1 MRVKVAKT
9 AGFCMGVRRA
19 MDILLDAANEKTG
32 DGSVYTDGPL
42 IHNPQVL
49 EYLEKRGIQV
59 VKGQTDLSKSTVV
72 IRAHGITPTRR
83 KEIENTGARVCDA
96 TCPHVM
102 RVQSI
107 IKKYAAQGYS
117 TVIVGDK
124 GHAEV
129 IGLLGYAEGKGH
141 VIQELEEIE
150 HLPPMDNVCIVA
162 QTTQDRRM
170 FKEAIERL
178 KKRYENCESFETICS
193 STYKR
198 QDEIISL
205 SKSVDA
211 MIVVGGRGSANTTR
225 LVKICESQGTPTF
238 HVETDAEL
246 DIDVLKG
253 YDTVGVTAGA
263 STPNWMIKRVVEKI
277 HSYKVNRYGRLLLAL
292 KDIASF
298 FIGSCTYVGLGA
310 ASLSY
315 ASAVLM
321 GIQPRLSFCLIASL
335 FIFSMQVLNHFANKE
350 AVAINEPA
358 RAKVYD
364 KKQTLF
370 VILGITG
377 AVASFVLGFLLS
389 KSIFFCVF
397 LASLFGI
404 FYRLEILPKNLSRI
418 IRYRSLEQIPGSKEI
433 FYSIAWAVSTA
444 LIPFLGA
451 NISFTPSLAIAISF
465 ACSLAFI
472 RAAVLDIRDI
482 QGDRIMG
489 KETIP
494 IAIGKE
500 RTKAILI
507 IITVS
512 IAILLLLSPV
522 LGWTSSLGYYL
533 LACVAFAGGYQ
544 YLFLQRIV
552 AEGLLLEAIADFNF
566 ILAGVMAFVWKSS
579 HFWAVGK
586 L

>member
-1 MRVKVAKT
+1 MRVIVAKT

-19 MDILLDAANEKTG
+19 MDILLDAANEKN
-32 DGSVYTDGPL
+32 DGKVYTDGPL

-49 EYLEKRGIQV
+49 EYLEKRDIHV
-59 VKGQTDLSKSTVV
+59 VNGQTDLSKSTVV

-83 KEIENTGARVCDA
+83 KEIEDLGAKVCDA

-107 IKKYAAQGYS
+107 IKKYASQEYS

-141 VIQELEEIE
+141 VVQELDEIE
-150 HLPPMDNVCIVA
+150 HLPPMDKVCVVA

-170 FKEAIERL
+170 FKEAIDRL
-178 KKRYENCESFETICS
+178 KKRYSTCESFETICS

-198 QDEIISL
+198 QDEVISL
-205 SKSVDA
+205 SKTVDA

-225 LVKICESQGTPTF
+225 LVKICESEGTPTF

-246 DIDVLKG
+246 DLSKFKDF
-253 YDTVGVTAGA
+253 DTIGVTAGA

-277 HSYKVNRYGRLLLAL
+277 HSYKVNRYEKFLFGL
-292 KDIASF
+292 KSIASF
-298 FIGSCTYVGLGA
+298 LIGSCIYVGLGA
-310 ASLSY
+310 ASLCY
-315 ASAVLM
+315 ASTVLL
-321 GIQPRLSFCLIASL
+321 GIQPRLSFCLIAAL

-350 AVAINEPA
+350 AVALNEPA
-358 RAKVYD
+358 RAKFYER
-364 KKQTLF
+364 KQHLF
-370 VILGITG
+370 VCLGAAG
-377 AVASFVLGFLLS
+377 AVASFILGFVLS
-389 KSIFFCVF
+389 KSIFFCIF

-404 FYRLEILPKNLSRI
+404 FYRLEIIPKNLSKI

-444 LIPFLGA
+444 LIPFLGTRQ
-451 NISFTPSLAIAISF
+451 SFIPSLAIAIAF
-465 ACSLAFI
+465 ACGIAFI
-472 RAAVLDIRDI
+472 RAVVLDIRDI
-482 QGDRIMG
+482 QGDRILG

-500 RTKAILI
+500 RTKTILI
-507 IITVS
+507 ILTAAVTG
-512 IAILLLLSPV
+512 LLFISPL
-522 LGWTSSLGYYL
+522 LGWTTTLGYYL
-533 LACVAFAGGYQ
+533 LPCVAYAFGYQ
-544 YLFLQRIV
+544 YLFQKQIV
-552 AEGLLLEAIADFNF
+552 SEGLLLETIADFNF
-566 ILAGVMAFVWKSS
+566 IFAGIIAFVWKSS
-579 HFWAVGK
+579 HF
-586 L
+586 

>member
-19 MDILLDAANEKTG
+19 MDILLDAAAEINNNGK
-32 DGSVYTDGPL
+32 VYTDGPL

-49 EYLEKRGIQV
+49 EYLEKRGIQIV
-59 VKGQTDLSKSTVV
+59 NGQTALSKSTVV
-72 IRAHGITPTRR
+72 IRAHGVTPTRR
-83 KEIENTGARVCDA
+83 KEIEDLGAKVCDA

-107 IKKYAAQGYS
+107 IRKYASQGYS
-117 TVIVGDK
+117 TIIVGDK

-129 IGLLGYAEGKGH
+129 VGLLGYAEGKGH

-150 HLPPMDNVCIVA
+150 HLPPMDKVCVVA
-162 QTTQDRRM
+162 QTTQDKRM
-170 FKEAIERL
+170 FNEAIERI
-178 KKRYENCESFETICS
+178 KKRYPGSESFETICS

-198 QDEIISL
+198 QDEVISL

-225 LVKICESQGTPTF
+225 LVKICESEGTPTF

-246 DIDVLKG
+246 DLDKLKDF
-253 YDTVGVTAGA
+253 DTVGVTAGA
-263 STPNWMIKRVVEKI
+263 STPNWMIKRVVEKV
-277 HSYKVNRYGRLLLAL
+277 HSYKINKYGKFLFGL
-292 KDIASF
+292 KSIASF

-310 ASLSY
+310 ASLNY
-315 ASAVLM
+315 ACAVLL
-321 GIQPRLSFCLIASL
+321 GIQPRLSFCLIGAL

-350 AVAINEPA
+350 SVALNEPA
-358 RAKVYD
+358 RAKFYEA
-364 KKQTLF
+364 KQTLF
-370 VILGITG
+370 VGLGITG
-377 AVASFVLGFLLS
+377 AVASFIIGFLLS

-404 FYRLEILPKNLSRI
+404 FYRLEIIPKSLSSI

-444 LIPFLGA
+444 LIPFLGTRKD
-451 NISFTPSLAIAISF
+451 FVPSLAIALAF
-465 ACSLAFI
+465 AFSLAFI
-472 RAAVLDIRDI
+472 RAVVLDIRDI
-482 QGDRIMG
+482 QGDRILG

-500 RTKAILI
+500 RTKIILI
-507 IITVS
+507 IITALV
-512 IAILLLLSPV
+512 AVLLSVSPL
-522 LGWTSSLGYYL
+522 LGWTTTLGYYL
-533 LACVAFAGGYQ
+533 LPCIAYACGYQ
-544 YLFLQRIV
+544 YLFQKRIV
-552 AEGLLLEAIADFNF
+552 SGGLLLETIADFNF
-566 ILAGVMAFVWKSS
+566 IFAGIIAFVWKSS
-579 HFWAVGK
+579 HF
-586 L
+586 

>member
-1 MRVKVAKT
+1 
-9 AGFCMGVRRA
+9 MGVRRA
-19 MDILLDAANEKTG
+19 MDILLDAANEKS
-32 DGSVYTDGPL
+32 DGKVYTDGPL

-49 EYLEKRGIQV
+49 EYLEKRDIHV
-59 VKGQTDLSKSTVV
+59 VRGQTDLSKSTVV

-83 KEIENTGARVCDA
+83 KEIEDLGAKVCDA

-107 IKKYAAQGYS
+107 IKKYASQEYS

-141 VIQELEEIE
+141 VVQELDEIE
-150 HLPPMDNVCIVA
+150 HLPPMDKVCVVA

-170 FKEAIERL
+170 FKEAIDRL
-178 KKRYENCESFETICS
+178 KKRYSTCESFETICS

-198 QDEIISL
+198 QDEVISL
-205 SKSVDA
+205 SKTVDA

-246 DIDVLKG
+246 ELSKFKDFNTI
-253 YDTVGVTAGA
+253 GVTAGA

-277 HSYKVNRYGRLLLAL
+277 HSYKVNRYEKFLFGL
-292 KDIASF
+292 KSIASF
-298 FIGSCTYVGLGA
+298 LIGSCIYVGLGA
-310 ASLSY
+310 ASLCY
-315 ASAVLM
+315 ASTVLL
-321 GIQPRLSFCLIASL
+321 GIQPRLSFCLIAAL

-350 AVAINEPA
+350 AVALNEPA
-358 RAKVYD
+358 RAKFYER
-364 KKQTLF
+364 KQHLF
-370 VILGITG
+370 VCLGAAG
-377 AVASFVLGFLLS
+377 AVASFILGFVLS
-389 KSIFFCVF
+389 KSIFFCIF

-404 FYRLEILPKNLSRI
+404 FYRLEIIPKNLSKI

-444 LIPFLGA
+444 LIPFLGTRK
-451 NISFTPSLAIAISF
+451 SFIPSLAIAIAF
-465 ACSLAFI
+465 AFSIAFI
-472 RAAVLDIRDI
+472 RAVVLDIRDI
-482 QGDRIMG
+482 QGDRILG

-500 RTKAILI
+500 RTKTILI
-507 IITVS
+507 ILTASVAVLLFVS
-512 IAILLLLSPV
+512 SL
-522 LGWTSSLGYYL
+522 LGWTTTLGYYL
-533 LACVAFAGGYQ
+533 LPCVAYAFGYQ
-544 YLFLQRIV
+544 YLFQKRIV
-552 AEGLLLEAIADFNF
+552 SEGLLLETIADFNF
-566 ILAGVMAFVWKSS
+566 IFAGIIAFVWKSS
-579 HFWAVGK
+579 HF
-586 L
+586 

>member
-1 MRVKVAKT
+1 
-9 AGFCMGVRRA
+9 MGVRRA
-19 MDILLDAANEKTG
+19 MDILLDAANERG
-32 DGSVYTDGPL
+32 ADGKVYTDGPL

-49 EYLEKRGIQV
+49 EYLEKRGIHV
-59 VKGQTDLSKSTVV
+59 VNGQTDLSQSTVV

-83 KEIENTGARVCDA
+83 KEIENLGAKVCDA

-129 IGLLGYAEGKGH
+129 IGLLGYAEGKGY
-141 VIQELEEIE
+141 VVQELEEIE
-150 HLPPMDNVCIVA
+150 QLPPMDKVCIVA

-178 KKRYENCESFETICS
+178 KQRYAHCESFETICS

-246 DIDVLKG
+246 DLDKLKD

-263 STPNWMIKRVVEKI
+263 STPNWMIKRVVEKV
-277 HSYKVNRYGRLLLAL
+277 HSYKVKRYGRLLFGL
-292 KDIASF
+292 KSIASF

-315 ASAVLM
+315 ASAVLL
-321 GIQPRLSFCLIASL
+321 GVQPQLSFCLIAAL

-350 AVAINEPA
+350 AVALNEPA
-358 RAKVYD
+358 RAKFYER
-364 KKQTLF
+364 KQTLF
-370 VILGITG
+370 IGLGIAG
-377 AVASFVLGFLLS
+377 AVASFILGFILS
-389 KSIFFCVF
+389 KSIFSCIF

-404 FYRLEILPKNLSRI
+404 FYRLEIIPKSMSRV

-444 LIPFLGA
+444 LIPFLGTGK
-451 NISFTPSLAIAISF
+451 NFTPSLAIAIAFSF
-465 ACSLAFI
+465 SLAFI
-472 RAAVLDIRDI
+472 RAVVLDIRDI
-482 QGDRIMG
+482 QGDRILG

-500 RTKAILI
+500 RTKTILI
-507 IITVS
+507 VITALIAVLLFVS
-512 IAILLLLSPV
+512 PF
-522 LGWTSSLGYYL
+522 LGWTTSLGYYL
-533 LACVAFAGGYQ
+533 LPCIAYACGYQ
-544 YLFLQRIV
+544 YLFQKRIV
-552 AEGLLLEAIADFNF
+552 SEGLLPETIADFNF
-566 ILAGVMAFVWKSS
+566 IFAGIMAFLWKSNY
-579 HFWAVGK
+579 G
-586 L
+586 

>member
-1 MRVKVAKT
+1 MRIKVAKT

-19 MDILLDAANEKTG
+19 MDILLDAANENND
-32 DGSVYTDGPL
+32 DGKVYTDGPL

-59 VKGQTDLSKSTVV
+59 VNGQTELSKSTVV

-83 KEIENTGARVCDA
+83 KEIEDLGAKVCDA

-117 TVIVGDK
+117 TVIIGDK

-141 VIQELEEIE
+141 VVQELDEIE
-150 HLPPMDNVCIVA
+150 HLPPMDKVCVVA

-170 FKEAIERL
+170 FKEAIDKL
-178 KKRYENCESFETICS
+178 KNRYSNCESFETICS

-198 QDEIISL
+198 QDEVISL

-211 MIVVGGRGSANTTR
+211 MVVVGGRGSANTTR

-238 HVETDAEL
+238 HVETDTEL
-246 DIDVLKG
+246 DLDKFKDF
-253 YDTVGVTAGA
+253 DTIGVTAGA

-277 HSYKVNRYGRLLLAL
+277 RSYKVNRYEKFLFGL
-292 KDIASF
+292 KSIASY

-310 ASLSY
+310 ASLCY
-315 ASAVLM
+315 ASTVLL
-321 GIQPRLSFCLIASL
+321 GIQPRLSFCLIAAL

-350 AVAINEPA
+350 AVALNEPV
-358 RAKVYD
+358 RAKFYER
-364 KKQTLF
+364 KQHLF
-370 VILGITG
+370 IGLGAAGAIASFILG
-377 AVASFVLGFLLS
+377 FVLS
-389 KSIFFCVF
+389 KSIFFCIF

-404 FYRLEILPKNLSRI
+404 FYRLEIIPKSLSKI

-444 LIPFLGA
+444 LIPFLGTRQ
-451 NISFTPSLAIAISF
+451 SFIPSLAIAIAF
-465 ACSLAFI
+465 ASSIAFI
-472 RAAVLDIRDI
+472 RAVVLDIRDI
-482 QGDRIMG
+482 QGDRILG

-500 RTKAILI
+500 RTKKILI
-507 IITVS
+507 TLTAAVT
-512 IAILLLLSPV
+512 ILLFISPL
-522 LGWTSSLGYYL
+522 LGWTTTLGYYL
-533 LACVAFAGGYQ
+533 LPCVAYAFGYQ
-544 YLFLQRIV
+544 YLFQKRIV
-552 AEGLLLEAIADFNF
+552 SEGLLLETIADFNF
-566 ILAGVMAFVWKSS
+566 ILAGIIAFVWKSS
-579 HFWAVGK
+579 HF
-586 L
+586 

>member
-19 MDILLDAANEKTG
+19 MDILLDAANEKS
-32 DGSVYTDGPL
+32 DGKVYTDGPL

-49 EYLEKRGIQV
+49 EYLEKRGIQIV
-59 VKGQTDLSKSTVV
+59 SGQTDLSKSTVI
-72 IRAHGITPTRR
+72 IRAHGVTPIRR
-83 KEIENTGARVCDA
+83 KEIEDMGAKVCDA

-117 TVIVGDK
+117 TIIVGDK

-141 VIQELEEIE
+141 VVQELEEIE
-150 HLPPMDNVCIVA
+150 HLPPMDKVCIVA

-170 FKEAIERL
+170 FKEAIERI
-178 KKRYENCESFETICS
+178 KKRYPHCESFETICS

-198 QDEIISL
+198 QEEVISL

-225 LVKICESQGTPTF
+225 LVKICESEGTPTF

-246 DIDVLKG
+246 DLSKLKD
-253 YDTVGVTAGA
+253 YESIGVTAGA

-277 HSYKVNRYGRLLLAL
+277 HSYKINKYEKVLFSL
-292 KDIASF
+292 KSIASF

-315 ASAVLM
+315 ASALLL
-321 GIQPRLSFCLIASL
+321 GIQPRLSFCLIAAL

-350 AVAINEPA
+350 AVALNEPA
-358 RAKVYD
+358 RAKFYER
-364 KKQTLF
+364 KQNLF
-370 VILGITG
+370 VGLGIAG
-377 AVASFVLGFLLS
+377 AVASFILGFILS
-389 KSIFFCVF
+389 KSIFFCIF

-404 FYRLEILPKNLSRI
+404 FYRLEIIPKSLSKI

-444 LIPFLGA
+444 LIPFLGTRK
-451 NISFTPSLAIAISF
+451 SFVPALAVAIPFSF
-465 ACSLAFI
+465 SLAFI
-472 RAAVLDIRDI
+472 RAVVLDLRDI
-482 QGDRIMG
+482 QGDRILG

-494 IAIGKE
+494 IAIGKKQ
-500 RTKAILI
+500 TKIILI
-507 IITVS
+507 IITALITV
-512 IAILLLLSPV
+512 LLSVSP
-522 LGWTSSLGYYL
+522 LFGWTTTLGYYL
-533 LACVAFAGGYQ
+533 LPCVIYACGYQ
-544 YLFLQRIV
+544 YLFQKRIIS
-552 AEGLLLEAIADFNF
+552 ENLLLETISDFNF
-566 ILAGVMAFVWKSS
+566 VLAGIIAFIWKSS
-579 HFWAVGK
+579 QF
-586 L
+586 

>member
-1 MRVKVAKT
+1 MRVIVAKT

-19 MDILLDAANEKTG
+19 MDILLDAANEKS
-32 DGSVYTDGPL
+32 DGKVYTDGPL

-49 EYLEKRGIQV
+49 EYLEKRDIHV
-59 VKGQTDLSKSTVV
+59 VRGQTDLSKSTVV

-83 KEIENTGARVCDA
+83 KEIEDLGAKVCDA

-129 IGLLGYAEGKGH
+129 IGLLGYAEGKGY
-141 VIQELEEIE
+141 VVQELDEIE
-150 HLPPMDNVCIVA
+150 QLPPMDKVCVVA

-170 FKEAIERL
+170 FKDAIDRL
-178 KKRYENCESFETICS
+178 KKRYSNCESFETICS

-205 SKSVDA
+205 SKTVDA

-246 DIDVLKG
+246 DLSKFKDFNTI
-253 YDTVGVTAGA
+253 GVTAGA

-277 HSYKVNRYGRLLLAL
+277 RSYKVNSYEKFLFGLRS
-292 KDIASF
+292 IASF

-310 ASLSY
+310 ASMSY
-315 ASAVLM
+315 ASAVLL
-321 GIQPRLSFCLIASL
+321 GIQPRLSFCLIAAL

-350 AVAINEPA
+350 AVALNEPA
-358 RAKVYD
+358 RAKFYER
-364 KKQTLF
+364 KQHLF
-370 VILGITG
+370 VGLGTAG
-377 AVASFVLGFLLS
+377 AVASFILGFMLS
-389 KSIFFCVF
+389 KSIFFCIF

-404 FYRLEILPKNLSRI
+404 FYRLEIIPKSLSKI

-444 LIPFLGA
+444 LIPFLGTRK
-451 NISFTPSLAIAISF
+451 SFIPSFAIAIAF
-465 ACSLAFI
+465 AFSIAFI
-472 RAAVLDIRDI
+472 RAVVLDIRDI
-482 QGDRIMG
+482 QGDRILG

-500 RTKAILI
+500 RTKTILI
-507 IITVS
+507 ILTASTAVLLFVS
-512 IAILLLLSPV
+512 SLV
-522 LGWTSSLGYYL
+522 GWTTTLGYYL
-533 LACVAFAGGYQ
+533 LPCVAYAFGYQ
-544 YLFLQRIV
+544 YLFQKRIV
-552 AEGLLLEAIADFNF
+552 SEGLLLETIADFNF
-566 ILAGVMAFVWKSS
+566 IFTGIIAFVWKSS
-579 HFWAVGK
+579 HF
-586 L
+586 

>member
-1 MRVKVAKT
+1 MKVIVAKT

-19 MDILLDAANEKTG
+19 MDILLDAANEKK
-32 DGSVYTDGPL
+32 DGKVYTDGPL

-49 EYLEKRGIQV
+49 EYLEKRDIHV
-59 VKGQTDLSKSTVV
+59 VHGQTDLSKSTVV

-83 KEIENTGARVCDA
+83 KEIEDLGAKVCDA

-129 IGLLGYAEGKGH
+129 TGLLGYADGKGH
-141 VIQELEEIE
+141 VVQELDEIE
-150 HLPPMDNVCIVA
+150 HLPPMDKVCVVA

-178 KKRYENCESFETICS
+178 KKRYSNCESFETICS

-198 QDEIISL
+198 QDEVISL
-205 SKSVDA
+205 SKTVDA

-238 HVETDAEL
+238 HIETDTEL
-246 DIDVLKG
+246 ELSKFKDF
-253 YDTVGVTAGA
+253 DTIGVTAGA

-277 HSYKVNRYGRLLLAL
+277 RSYKVNRYEKFLFGL
-292 KDIASF
+292 KSIASF

-310 ASLSY
+310 ASMSY
-315 ASAVLM
+315 ASTVLL
-321 GIQPRLSFCLIASL
+321 GIQPRLSYSLIAAL
-335 FIFSMQVLNHFANKE
+335 FIFSMQVLNHFANKD
-350 AVAINEPA
+350 AVALNEPA
-358 RAKVYD
+358 RARFYER
-364 KKQTLF
+364 KQHLF
-370 VILGITG
+370 VGLGAAG
-377 AVASFVLGFLLS
+377 AVASFILGFILS
-389 KSIFFCVF
+389 KSIFFCIF

-404 FYRLEILPKNLSRI
+404 FYRLEIIPKSLSKI

-444 LIPFLGA
+444 LIPFLGTRK
-451 NISFTPSLAIAISF
+451 SFIPSVAIAIAF
-465 ACSLAFI
+465 AFSIAFI
-472 RAAVLDIRDI
+472 RAVVLDIRDI
-482 QGDRIMG
+482 QGDRILG

-500 RTKAILI
+500 RTKTILI
-507 IITVS
+507 ILTASVAVLLFVS
-512 IAILLLLSPV
+512 SL
-522 LGWTSSLGYYL
+522 LGWTTSLGYYL
-533 LACVAFAGGYQ
+533 LPCVAYAFSYQ
-544 YLFLQRIV
+544 YLFQKRIV
-552 AEGLLLEAIADFNF
+552 SEGLLLETIADFNF
-566 ILAGVMAFVWKSS
+566 IFTGIIAFVWKSS
-579 HFWAVGK
+579 HF
-586 L
+586 

>member
-19 MDILLDAANEKTG
+19 MDILLDAANEKNE
-32 DGSVYTDGPL
+32 DGRVFTDGPL

-49 EYLEKRGIQV
+49 EYLEKRGIHV
-59 VKGQTDLSKSTVV
+59 VNGQTDLSKSTVV
-72 IRAHGITPTRR
+72 IRAHGVTPTRR
-83 KEIENTGARVCDA
+83 KEIESTGAKVCDA

-141 VIQELEEIE
+141 VVQELEEIDQ
-150 HLPPMDNVCIVA
+150 LPPMDKVCIVA
-162 QTTQDRRM
+162 QTTQDRRL
-170 FKEAIERL
+170 FKEAIQRL
-178 KKRYENCESFETICS
+178 KKRYSNCESFETICS

-198 QDEIISL
+198 QDEVISL

-238 HVETDAEL
+238 LVETDAEL
-246 DIDVLKG
+246 DLSKLRD
-253 YDTVGVTAGA
+253 YDTIGVTAGA
-263 STPNWMIKRVVEKI
+263 STPNWMIKRVVEKV
-277 HSYKVNRYGRLLLAL
+277 HSYKVNRYGRLFFGL
-292 KDIASF
+292 KNIASF
-298 FIGSCTYVGLGA
+298 FIGSCMYAGLGA

-315 ASAVLM
+315 ACAVLL
-321 GIQPRLSFCLIASL
+321 GVQPRLSFCLIAAL

-350 AVAINEPA
+350 AVALNEPA
-358 RAKVYD
+358 RAKFYER
-364 KKQTLF
+364 KQTLF
-370 VILGITG
+370 IGLGITG
-377 AVASFVLGFLLS
+377 AMASFILGFILS
-389 KSIFFCVF
+389 KSIFFCIF

-404 FYRLEILPKNLSRI
+404 FYRLEIIPKGMSRV

-444 LIPFLGA
+444 LIPFLGTRK
-451 NISFTPSLAIAISF
+451 SFMPSLAIAIAF
-465 ACSLAFI
+465 ASSLAFI
-472 RAAVLDIRDI
+472 RAVVLDIRDI
-482 QGDRIMG
+482 QGDRILG

-500 RTKAILI
+500 RTKTILI
-507 IITVS
+507 IITAL
-512 IAILLLLSPV
+512 IAVLLSVSPF
-522 LGWTSSLGYYL
+522 LGWTNSLGYYL
-533 LACVAFAGGYQ
+533 LPCIAYACGYQ
-544 YLFLQRIV
+544 YLFQKKIIS
-552 AEGLLLEAIADFNF
+552 EGLLPETVADFNF
-566 ILAGVMAFVWKSS
+566 IFAGIMAFVWKSS
-579 HFWAVGK
+579 YF
-586 L
+586 

>member
-1 MRVKVAKT
+1 MRVIVAKT

-19 MDILLDAANEKTG
+19 MDILLDAANEKS
-32 DGSVYTDGPL
+32 DGKVYTDGPL

-49 EYLEKRGIQV
+49 EYLEKRDIRV
-59 VKGQTDLSKSTVV
+59 VRGQTDLSKSTVV

-83 KEIENTGARVCDA
+83 KEIEDLGAKVCDA

-107 IKKYAAQGYS
+107 IKRYAAQGYS

-141 VIQELEEIE
+141 VVQELDEIE
-150 HLPPMDNVCIVA
+150 HLPPMDKVCVVA

-170 FKEAIERL
+170 FKEAIDRL
-178 KKRYENCESFETICS
+178 KKRYSNCESFETICS

-205 SKSVDA
+205 SKTVDA

-238 HVETDAEL
+238 HVETDIEL
-246 DIDVLKG
+246 DLSKFKDFNTI
-253 YDTVGVTAGA
+253 GVTAGA

-277 HSYKVNRYGRLLLAL
+277 RSYKVNSYEKFLFGLRS
-292 KDIASF
+292 IASF

-310 ASLSY
+310 ASMSY
-315 ASAVLM
+315 ASAVLL
-321 GIQPRLSFCLIASL
+321 GIQPRLSFCLIAAL

-350 AVAINEPA
+350 AVALNEPA
-358 RAKVYD
+358 RAKFYER
-364 KKQTLF
+364 KQHLF
-370 VILGITG
+370 VGLGAAG
-377 AVASFVLGFLLS
+377 AVASFVLGFMLS
-389 KSIFFCVF
+389 KSIFFCIF

-404 FYRLEILPKNLSRI
+404 FYRLEIIPKSLSKI

-444 LIPFLGA
+444 LIPFLGTRK
-451 NISFTPSLAIAISF
+451 SFIPSFAIAIAF
-465 ACSLAFI
+465 AFSIAFI
-472 RAAVLDIRDI
+472 RAVVLDIRDI
-482 QGDRIMG
+482 QGDRILG

-500 RTKAILI
+500 RTKTILI
-507 IITVS
+507 ILTASAAVLLFVS
-512 IAILLLLSPV
+512 SLV
-522 LGWTSSLGYYL
+522 GWTTTLGYYL
-533 LACVAFAGGYQ
+533 LPCVAYAFGYQ
-544 YLFLQRIV
+544 YLFQKRIV
-552 AEGLLLEAIADFNF
+552 SEGLLLETIADFNF
-566 ILAGVMAFVWKSS
+566 IFTGIIAFVWKSS
-579 HFWAVGK
+579 HF
-586 L
+586 

>member
-1 MRVKVAKT
+1 
-9 AGFCMGVRRA
+9 MGVRRA
-19 MDILLDAANEKTG
+19 MDILLDAANEKNG
-32 DGSVYTDGPL
+32 DGKVYTDGPL

-49 EYLEKRGIQV
+49 EYLEKRGIHV
-59 VKGQTDLSKSTVV
+59 VDGQTDLSKTTVV
-72 IRAHGITPTRR
+72 IRAHGVTPNRR
-83 KEIENTGARVCDA
+83 KEIEGRGAKVCDA

-129 IGLLGYAEGKGH
+129 IGLLGYAEGKGY
-141 VIQELEEIE
+141 VVQELEEIE
-150 HLPPMDNVCIVA
+150 SLPPMDRVCIVA

-178 KKRYENCESFETICS
+178 KNRYANCESFETICS

-246 DIDVLKG
+246 DMEKLKE

-263 STPNWMIKRVVEKI
+263 STPNWMIKRVVDKV
-277 HSYKVNRYGRLLLAL
+277 HSFKVSRYRRLLFGM
-292 KDIASF
+292 KSIASYC
-298 FIGSCTYVGLGA
+298 IRSCMYAALGA

-315 ASAVLM
+315 ASTVLL
-321 GIQPRLSFCLIASL
+321 GIQPRFSFCLIAAL
-335 FIFSMQVLNHFANKE
+335 FIFSMQVLNRFSNKE
-350 AVAINEPA
+350 TATLNEPA
-358 RAKVYD
+358 SAKFYE
-364 KKQTLF
+364 KKRTLF
-370 VILGITG
+370 ICLGITG
-377 AVASFVLGFLLS
+377 AVASFILGLMLS
-389 KSIFFCVF
+389 RSIFFCIF

-404 FYRLEILPKNLSRI
+404 FYRLEIIPKRMSKI
-418 IRYRSLEQIPGSKEI
+418 IRYRSLEKIPGSKEI

-444 LIPFLGA
+444 LIPFLEVQR
-451 NISFTPSLAIAISF
+451 SFVPSLLTAMAF
-465 ACSLAFI
+465 AFSLAFV
-472 RAAVLDIRDI
+472 RAVVLDIRDI
-482 QGDRIMG
+482 QGDRILG

-500 RTKAILI
+500 RTKTILI
-507 IITVS
+507 SITAM
-512 IAILLLLSPV
+512 IAVLLLLSPW
-522 LGWTSSLGYYL
+522 LGWVTTLGYYL
-533 LACVAFAGGYQ
+533 LPCVAYACGYQ
-544 YLFLQRIV
+544 YLFQKKMV
-552 AEGLLLEAIADFNF
+552 AEGLLPETIADFNF
-566 ILAGVMAFVWKSS
+566 ILAGIMAFIWKSG
-579 HFWAVGK
+579 HF
-586 L
+586 

>member
-1 MRVKVAKT
+1 MRVIVAKT

-19 MDILLDAANEKTG
+19 MDILLDAANEKS
-32 DGSVYTDGPL
+32 DGKVYTDGPL

-49 EYLEKRGIQV
+49 EYLEKRDIHV
-59 VKGQTDLSKSTVV
+59 VRGQTDLSKSTVV

-83 KEIENTGARVCDA
+83 KEIEDLGAKVCDA

-141 VIQELEEIE
+141 VVQELDEIE
-150 HLPPMDNVCIVA
+150 QLPPMDKVCVVA

-170 FKEAIERL
+170 FKEAIDRL
-178 KKRYENCESFETICS
+178 KKRYSNCESFETICS

-205 SKSVDA
+205 SKTVDA

-238 HVETDAEL
+238 HVETDIEL
-246 DIDVLKG
+246 DLSKFKDFNTI
-253 YDTVGVTAGA
+253 GVTAGA

-277 HSYKVNRYGRLLLAL
+277 RSYKVNSYEKFLFGLRS
-292 KDIASF
+292 IASF

-310 ASLSY
+310 ASMSY
-315 ASAVLM
+315 ASAVLL
-321 GIQPRLSFCLIASL
+321 GIQPRLSFCLIAAL

-350 AVAINEPA
+350 AVALNEPA
-358 RAKVYD
+358 RAKFYER
-364 KKQTLF
+364 KQHLF
-370 VILGITG
+370 VGLGTAG
-377 AVASFVLGFLLS
+377 AVASFILGFMLS
-389 KSIFFCVF
+389 KSIFFCIF

-404 FYRLEILPKNLSRI
+404 FYRLEIIPKSLSKI

-444 LIPFLGA
+444 LIPFLGTRK
-451 NISFTPSLAIAISF
+451 SFIPSFAIAIAF
-465 ACSLAFI
+465 AFSIAFI
-472 RAAVLDIRDI
+472 RAVVLDIRDI
-482 QGDRIMG
+482 QGDRILG

-500 RTKAILI
+500 RTKTILI
-507 IITVS
+507 ILTASTAVLLFVS
-512 IAILLLLSPV
+512 SLV
-522 LGWTSSLGYYL
+522 GWTTTLGYYL
-533 LACVAFAGGYQ
+533 LPCVAYAFGYQ
-544 YLFLQRIV
+544 YLFQKRIV
-552 AEGLLLEAIADFNF
+552 SEGLLLETIADFNF
-566 ILAGVMAFVWKSS
+566 IFAGIIAFVWKSS
-579 HFWAVGK
+579 HF
-586 L
+586 

>member
-1 MRVKVAKT
+1 MRVIVAKT

-19 MDILLDAANEKTG
+19 MDILLDAANEKS
-32 DGSVYTDGPL
+32 DGKVYTDGPL

-49 EYLEKRGIQV
+49 EYLEKRDIHV
-59 VKGQTDLSKSTVV
+59 VRGQTDLSKSTVV

-83 KEIENTGARVCDA
+83 KEIEDLGAKVCDA

-141 VIQELEEIE
+141 VVQELDEIE
-150 HLPPMDNVCIVA
+150 QLPPMDKVCVVA

-170 FKEAIERL
+170 FKEAIDRL
-178 KKRYENCESFETICS
+178 KKRYSNCESFETICS

-205 SKSVDA
+205 SKTVDA

-238 HVETDAEL
+238 HVETDIEL
-246 DIDVLKG
+246 DLGKFKDFNTI
-253 YDTVGVTAGA
+253 GVTAGA

-277 HSYKVNRYGRLLLAL
+277 RSYKVNSYEKFLFGLRS
-292 KDIASF
+292 IASF

-310 ASLSY
+310 ASMSY
-315 ASAVLM
+315 ASAVLL
-321 GIQPRLSFCLIASL
+321 GIQPRLSFCLIAAL

-350 AVAINEPA
+350 AVALNEPA
-358 RAKVYD
+358 RAKFYER
-364 KKQTLF
+364 KQHLF
-370 VILGITG
+370 VGLGTAG
-377 AVASFVLGFLLS
+377 AVASFILGFMLS
-389 KSIFFCVF
+389 KSIFFCIF

-404 FYRLEILPKNLSRI
+404 FYRLEIIPKSLSKI

-444 LIPFLGA
+444 LIPFLGTRK
-451 NISFTPSLAIAISF
+451 SFIPSFAIAIAF
-465 ACSLAFI
+465 AFSIAFI
-472 RAAVLDIRDI
+472 RAVVLDIRDI
-482 QGDRIMG
+482 QGDRILG

-500 RTKAILI
+500 RTKTILI
-507 IITVS
+507 ILTASTAVLLFVS
-512 IAILLLLSPV
+512 SLV
-522 LGWTSSLGYYL
+522 GWTTTLGYYL
-533 LACVAFAGGYQ
+533 LPCVAYAFGYQ
-544 YLFLQRIV
+544 YLFQKRIV
-552 AEGLLLEAIADFNF
+552 SEGLLLETIADFNF
-566 ILAGVMAFVWKSS
+566 IFTGIIAFVWKSS
-579 HFWAVGK
+579 HF
-586 L
+586 

>member
-1 MRVKVAKT
+1 LRVIVAKT

-19 MDILLDAANEKTG
+19 MDILLDAANEKS
-32 DGSVYTDGPL
+32 DGKVYTDGPL

-49 EYLEKRGIQV
+49 EYLEKRAIHV
-59 VKGQTDLSKSTVV
+59 VSGQTNLSKSTVV

-83 KEIENTGARVCDA
+83 KEIEDLGAKVCDA

-141 VIQELEEIE
+141 VVQELNEIE
-150 HLPPMDNVCIVA
+150 HLPPMDKVCIVA

-170 FKEAIERL
+170 FKEAIDRL
-178 KKRYENCESFETICS
+178 KRRYSNCESFETICS

-205 SKSVDA
+205 SKTVDA

-246 DIDVLKG
+246 DLSKFKDFN
-253 YDTVGVTAGA
+253 TVGVTAGA

-277 HSYKVNRYGRLLLAL
+277 RSYKVNRYGKFLFGL
-292 KDIASF
+292 KSIASF

-310 ASLSY
+310 ASMSY
-315 ASAVLM
+315 ASAVLL
-321 GIQPRLSFCLIASL
+321 GIQPRLSFCLIAAL

-350 AVAINEPA
+350 AVALNEPA
-358 RAKVYD
+358 RAKFYER
-364 KKQTLF
+364 KQHLF
-370 VILGITG
+370 VGLGTAG
-377 AVASFVLGFLLS
+377 AVASFVLGFILS
-389 KSIFFCVF
+389 KSIFFCIF

-404 FYRLEILPKNLSRI
+404 FYRLEIIPKSLSKI

-444 LIPFLGA
+444 LIPFLGTRK
-451 NISFTPSLAIAISF
+451 SFIPSFAIAIAF
-465 ACSLAFI
+465 AFSIAFI
-472 RAAVLDIRDI
+472 RAVVLDIRDI
-482 QGDRIMG
+482 QGDRILG

-500 RTKAILI
+500 RTKTILI
-507 IITVS
+507 ILTASAAVLLFVS
-512 IAILLLLSPV
+512 SLV
-522 LGWTSSLGYYL
+522 GWTTTLGYYL
-533 LACVAFAGGYQ
+533 LPCVAYAFGYQ
-544 YLFLQRIV
+544 YLFQKRIV
-552 AEGLLLEAIADFNF
+552 SEGLLLETIADFNF
-566 ILAGVMAFVWKSS
+566 IFTGIIAFVWKSS
-579 HFWAVGK
+579 HF
-586 L
+586 

>member
-1 MRVKVAKT
+1 MRVIVAKT

-19 MDILLDAANEKTG
+19 MDILLDAANEKN
-32 DGSVYTDGPL
+32 DGKVYTDGPL

-49 EYLEKRGIQV
+49 EYLEKRDIHV
-59 VKGQTDLSKSTVV
+59 VNGQTDLSKTTVV

-83 KEIENTGARVCDA
+83 KEIEDLGAKVCDA

-141 VIQELEEIE
+141 VVQELDEIE
-150 HLPPMDNVCIVA
+150 HLPPMDKVCVVA

-170 FKEAIERL
+170 FKEAIDRL
-178 KKRYENCESFETICS
+178 KKRYSNCESFETICS

-205 SKSVDA
+205 SKTVDA

-238 HVETDAEL
+238 HVETDTEL
-246 DIDVLKG
+246 ELSKFKDF
-253 YDTVGVTAGA
+253 DTIGVTAGA

-277 HSYKVNRYGRLLLAL
+277 RSYKVNRYEKFLFGL
-292 KDIASF
+292 KSIASF

-310 ASLSY
+310 ASMSY
-315 ASAVLM
+315 ASTVLL
-321 GIQPRLSFCLIASL
+321 GIQPRLSYSLIAAL

-350 AVAINEPA
+350 AVALNEPA
-358 RAKVYD
+358 RARFYER
-364 KKQTLF
+364 KQHLF
-370 VILGITG
+370 VGLGAAG
-377 AVASFVLGFLLS
+377 AVASFILGFMLS
-389 KSIFFCVF
+389 KSIFFCIF

-404 FYRLEILPKNLSRI
+404 FYRLEIIPKSLSKV

-444 LIPFLGA
+444 LIPFLGTRK
-451 NISFTPSLAIAISF
+451 SFIPSVAIAIAF
-465 ACSLAFI
+465 AFSIAFI
-472 RAAVLDIRDI
+472 RAVVLDIRDI
-482 QGDRIMG
+482 QGDRILG

-500 RTKAILI
+500 RTNTILI
-507 IITVS
+507 ILTASVAVLLFVS
-512 IAILLLLSPV
+512 SL
-522 LGWTSSLGYYL
+522 LGWTTSLGYYL
-533 LACVAFAGGYQ
+533 LPCVAYAFSYQ
-544 YLFLQRIV
+544 YLFQKRIV
-552 AEGLLLEAIADFNF
+552 SEGLLLETIADFNF
-566 ILAGVMAFVWKSS
+566 IFTGIIAFVWKSS
-579 HFWAVGK
+579 HF
-586 L
+586 

>member
-1 MRVKVAKT
+1 MRVIVAKT

-19 MDILLDAANEKTG
+19 MDILLDAANEKS
-32 DGSVYTDGPL
+32 DGKVYTDGPL

-49 EYLEKRGIQV
+49 EYLEKRDIHV
-59 VKGQTDLSKSTVV
+59 VRGQTDLSKSTVV

-83 KEIENTGARVCDA
+83 KEIEDLGAKVCDA

-141 VIQELEEIE
+141 VVQELDEIE
-150 HLPPMDNVCIVA
+150 QLPPMDKVCVVA

-170 FKEAIERL
+170 FKEAIDRL
-178 KKRYENCESFETICS
+178 KKRYSNCESFETICS

-205 SKSVDA
+205 SKTVDA

-238 HVETDAEL
+238 HVETDIEL
-246 DIDVLKG
+246 DLGKFKDFNTI
-253 YDTVGVTAGA
+253 GVTAGA

-277 HSYKVNRYGRLLLAL
+277 RSYKVNSYEKFLFGLRS
-292 KDIASF
+292 IASF

-310 ASLSY
+310 ASMSY
-315 ASAVLM
+315 ASAVLL
-321 GIQPRLSFCLIASL
+321 GIQPRLSFCLIAAL

-350 AVAINEPA
+350 AVALNEPA
-358 RAKVYD
+358 RAKFYER
-364 KKQTLF
+364 KQHLF
-370 VILGITG
+370 VGLGTAG
-377 AVASFVLGFLLS
+377 AVASFILGFMLS
-389 KSIFFCVF
+389 KSIFFCIF

-404 FYRLEILPKNLSRI
+404 FYRLEIIPKSLSKI

-444 LIPFLGA
+444 LIPFLGTRK
-451 NISFTPSLAIAISF
+451 SFIPSFAIAIAF
-465 ACSLAFI
+465 AFSIAFI
-472 RAAVLDIRDI
+472 RAVVLDIRDI
-482 QGDRIMG
+482 QGDRILG

-500 RTKAILI
+500 RTKTILI
-507 IITVS
+507 ILTASAAVLLFVS
-512 IAILLLLSPV
+512 SLV
-522 LGWTSSLGYYL
+522 GWTTTLGYYL
-533 LACVAFAGGYQ
+533 LPCVAYAFGYQ
-544 YLFLQRIV
+544 YLFQKRMV
-552 AEGLLLEAIADFNF
+552 SEGLLLETIADFNF
-566 ILAGVMAFVWKSS
+566 IFTGIIAFVWKSS
-579 HFWAVGK
+579 HF
-586 L
+586 

>member
-1 MRVKVAKT
+1 
-9 AGFCMGVRRA
+9 MGVRRA
-19 MDILLDAANEKTG
+19 MDILLDAANEKNE
-32 DGSVYTDGPL
+32 DGKVFTDGPL

-49 EYLEKRGIQV
+49 AYLEKRGIRV
-59 VKGQTDLSKSTVV
+59 VNGQTDLSKSTVI

-83 KEIENTGARVCDA
+83 KEIENTGAKVCDA

-141 VIQELEEIE
+141 VVQELEEIE
-150 HLPPMDNVCIVA
+150 HLPPMDKVCIVA
-162 QTTQDRRM
+162 QTTQDRRL
-170 FKEAIERL
+170 FKEAIQRL
-178 KKRYENCESFETICS
+178 KKRYSNCESFETICS

-198 QDEIISL
+198 QDEVISL

-246 DIDVLKG
+246 DLSKLRD

-263 STPNWMIKRVVEKI
+263 STPNWMIKRVVEKV
-277 HSYKVNRYGRLLLAL
+277 HSYKVNRYGRLFFGL
-292 KDIASF
+292 KNIASF
-298 FIGSCTYVGLGA
+298 FIGSCTYSGLGA
-310 ASLSY
+310 ASLGY
-315 ASAVLM
+315 ASAALLGV
-321 GIQPRLSFCLIASL
+321 QPRLSFCLIAAL

-350 AVAINEPA
+350 AVALNEPA
-358 RAKVYD
+358 RAKFYE

-370 VILGITG
+370 IGLGITG
-377 AVASFVLGFLLS
+377 AVASFILGFILS
-389 KSIFFCVF
+389 KSIFFCIF

-404 FYRLEILPKNLSRI
+404 FYRLEIIPKSLSRV

-444 LIPFLGA
+444 LIPFLGSKK
-451 NISFTPSLAIAISF
+451 SFTPSLAIAVAF
-465 ACSLAFI
+465 AFSLAFI
-472 RAAVLDIRDI
+472 RAVVLDIRDI
-482 QGDRIMG
+482 QGDRILG

-500 RTKAILI
+500 RTKTILI
-507 IITVS
+507 VITVLV
-512 IAILLLLSPV
+512 AVLLSVSP
-522 LGWTSSLGYYL
+522 LFGWATTLGYYL
-533 LACVAFAGGYQ
+533 LPCVAYACGYQ
-544 YLFLQRIV
+544 YLFQKKFIS
-552 AEGLLLEAIADFNF
+552 EGLLPETVADFNF
-566 ILAGVMAFVWKSS
+566 IFAGIMAFVWKSS
-579 HFWAVGK
+579 HF
-586 L
+586 

>member
-1 MRVKVAKT
+1 MRVIVAKT

-19 MDILLDAANEKTG
+19 MDILLDAANEKN
-32 DGSVYTDGPL
+32 DGKVYTDGPL

-49 EYLEKRGIQV
+49 EYLEKRDIHV
-59 VKGQTDLSKSTVV
+59 VNGQTDLSKTTVV

-83 KEIENTGARVCDA
+83 KEIEDLGAKVCDA

-141 VIQELEEIE
+141 VVQELDEIE
-150 HLPPMDNVCIVA
+150 HLPPMDKVCVVA

-170 FKEAIERL
+170 FKEAIDRL
-178 KKRYENCESFETICS
+178 KKRYSNCESFETICS

-205 SKSVDA
+205 SKTVDA

-238 HVETDAEL
+238 HVETDTEL
-246 DIDVLKG
+246 ELSKFKDF
-253 YDTVGVTAGA
+253 DTIGVTAGA

-277 HSYKVNRYGRLLLAL
+277 RSYKVNRYEKFLFGL
-292 KDIASF
+292 KSIASF

-310 ASLSY
+310 ASMSY
-315 ASAVLM
+315 ASTVLL
-321 GIQPRLSFCLIASL
+321 GIQPRLSYSLIAAL

-350 AVAINEPA
+350 AVALNEPA
-358 RAKVYD
+358 RARFYER
-364 KKQTLF
+364 KQHLF
-370 VILGITG
+370 VGLGAAG
-377 AVASFVLGFLLS
+377 AVASFILGFMLS
-389 KSIFFCVF
+389 KSIFFCIF

-404 FYRLEILPKNLSRI
+404 FYRLEIIPKSLSKV

-444 LIPFLGA
+444 LIPFLGTRK
-451 NISFTPSLAIAISF
+451 NFIPSVAIAIAF
-465 ACSLAFI
+465 AFSIAFI
-472 RAAVLDIRDI
+472 RAVVLDIRDI
-482 QGDRIMG
+482 QGDRILG

-500 RTKAILI
+500 RTKTILI
-507 IITVS
+507 ILTASVAVLLFVS
-512 IAILLLLSPV
+512 SL
-522 LGWTSSLGYYL
+522 LGWTTSLGYYL
-533 LACVAFAGGYQ
+533 LPCVAYAFSYQ
-544 YLFLQRIV
+544 YLFQKRIV
-552 AEGLLLEAIADFNF
+552 SEGLLLETIADFNF
-566 ILAGVMAFVWKSS
+566 IFTGIIAFVWKSS
-579 HFWAVGK
+579 HF
-586 L
+586 

>member
-1 MRVKVAKT
+1 LRVIVAKT

-19 MDILLDAANEKTG
+19 MDILLDAANEKN
-32 DGSVYTDGPL
+32 DGKVYTDGPL

-49 EYLEKRGIQV
+49 EYLEKRDIHV
-59 VKGQTDLSKSTVV
+59 VNGQTDLSKTTVV

-83 KEIENTGARVCDA
+83 KEIEDLGAKVCDA

-141 VIQELEEIE
+141 VVQELDEIE
-150 HLPPMDNVCIVA
+150 HLPPMDKVCVVA

-170 FKEAIERL
+170 FKEAIDRL
-178 KKRYENCESFETICS
+178 KKRYSNCESFETICS

-205 SKSVDA
+205 SKTVDA

-238 HVETDAEL
+238 HVETDTEL
-246 DIDVLKG
+246 ELSKFKDF
-253 YDTVGVTAGA
+253 DTIGVTAGA

-277 HSYKVNRYGRLLLAL
+277 RSYKVNRYEKFLFGL
-292 KDIASF
+292 KSIASF

-310 ASLSY
+310 ASMSY
-315 ASAVLM
+315 ASTVLL
-321 GIQPRLSFCLIASL
+321 GIQPRLSYSLIAAL

-350 AVAINEPA
+350 AVALNEPA
-358 RAKVYD
+358 RARFYER
-364 KKQTLF
+364 KQHLF
-370 VILGITG
+370 VGLGAAG
-377 AVASFVLGFLLS
+377 AVASFILGFMLS
-389 KSIFFCVF
+389 KSIFFCIF

-404 FYRLEILPKNLSRI
+404 FYRLEIIPKSLSKV

-444 LIPFLGA
+444 LIPFLGTRK
-451 NISFTPSLAIAISF
+451 SFIPSVAIAIAF
-465 ACSLAFI
+465 AFSIAFI
-472 RAAVLDIRDI
+472 RAVVLDIRDI
-482 QGDRIMG
+482 QGDRILG

-500 RTKAILI
+500 RTKTILI
-507 IITVS
+507 ILTASVAVLLFVS
-512 IAILLLLSPV
+512 SL
-522 LGWTSSLGYYL
+522 LGWTTSLGYYL
-533 LACVAFAGGYQ
+533 LPCVAYAFSYQ
-544 YLFLQRIV
+544 YLFQKRIV
-552 AEGLLLEAIADFNF
+552 SEGLLLETIADFNF
-566 ILAGVMAFVWKSS
+566 IFTGIIAFVWKSS
-579 HFWAVGK
+579 HF
-586 L
+586 

>member
-1 MRVKVAKT
+1 MRVIVAKT

-19 MDILLDAANEKTG
+19 MDILLDAANEKS
-32 DGSVYTDGPL
+32 DGKVYTDGPL

-49 EYLEKRGIQV
+49 EYLEKRDIHV
-59 VKGQTDLSKSTVV
+59 VRGQTDLSKSTVV

-83 KEIENTGARVCDA
+83 KEIEDLGAKVCDA

-141 VIQELEEIE
+141 VVQELDEIE
-150 HLPPMDNVCIVA
+150 QLPPMDKVCVVA

-170 FKEAIERL
+170 FKEAIDRL
-178 KKRYENCESFETICS
+178 KKRYSNCESFETICS

-205 SKSVDA
+205 SKTVDA

-238 HVETDAEL
+238 HVETDIEL
-246 DIDVLKG
+246 DLSKFKDFNTI
-253 YDTVGVTAGA
+253 GVTAGA

-277 HSYKVNRYGRLLLAL
+277 RSYKVNSYEKFLFGLRS
-292 KDIASF
+292 IASF

-310 ASLSY
+310 ASMSY
-315 ASAVLM
+315 ASAVLL
-321 GIQPRLSFCLIASL
+321 GIQPRLSFCLIAAL

-350 AVAINEPA
+350 AVALNEPA
-358 RAKVYD
+358 RAKFYER
-364 KKQTLF
+364 KQHLF
-370 VILGITG
+370 VGLGTAG
-377 AVASFVLGFLLS
+377 AVASFILGFMLS
-389 KSIFFCVF
+389 KSIFFCIF

-404 FYRLEILPKNLSRI
+404 FYRLEIIPKSLSKI

-444 LIPFLGA
+444 LIPFLGTRK
-451 NISFTPSLAIAISF
+451 SFIPSFAIAIAF
-465 ACSLAFI
+465 AFSIAFI
-472 RAAVLDIRDI
+472 RAVVLDIRDI
-482 QGDRIMG
+482 QGDRILG

-500 RTKAILI
+500 RTKTILI
-507 IITVS
+507 ILTASTAVLLFVS
-512 IAILLLLSPV
+512 SLV
-522 LGWTSSLGYYL
+522 GWTTTLGYYL
-533 LACVAFAGGYQ
+533 LPCVAYAFGYQ
-544 YLFLQRIV
+544 YLFQKRIV
-552 AEGLLLEAIADFNF
+552 SEGLLLETIADFNF
-566 ILAGVMAFVWKSS
+566 IFTGIIAFVWKSS
-579 HFWAVGK
+579 HF
-586 L
+586 

>member
-1 MRVKVAKT
+1 LKVIVAKT

-19 MDILLDAANEKTG
+19 MDILLDAANELK
-32 DGSVYTDGPL
+32 DGKVYTDGPL

-49 EYLEKRGIQV
+49 EYLEKRDIHV
-59 VKGQTDLSKSTVV
+59 VHAHTDLSKSTVV

-83 KEIENTGARVCDA
+83 KEIEDSGAKVCDA

-129 IGLLGYAEGKGH
+129 TGLLGYAEGKGH
-141 VIQELEEIE
+141 VVQELDEIE
-150 HLPPMDNVCIVA
+150 LLPPMDKVCVVA
-162 QTTQDRRM
+162 QTTQDKRM

-178 KKRYENCESFETICS
+178 KKRYSNCESFETICS

-198 QDEIISL
+198 QDEVINL
-205 SKSVDA
+205 SKTVDA

-238 HVETDAEL
+238 HVETDTEL
-246 DIDVLKG
+246 ELCKFKDF
-253 YDTVGVTAGA
+253 DTIGVTAGA
-263 STPNWMIKRVVEKI
+263 STPNWMIKRVVEKLRY
-277 HSYKVNRYGRLLLAL
+277 YKVNKYEKFLFGL
-292 KDIASF
+292 KNVASF

-310 ASLSY
+310 ASMSY
-315 ASAVLM
+315 ACTVLL
-321 GIQPRLSFCLIASL
+321 GIQPRLSFSLIAAL

-350 AVAINEPA
+350 AVALNEPA
-358 RAKVYD
+358 RAKFYE
-364 KKQTLF
+364 KKQPLF
-370 VILGITG
+370 VGLGAAG
-377 AVASFVLGFLLS
+377 AVASFILGFILS
-389 KSIFFCVF
+389 KSIFFCIF

-404 FYRLEILPKNLSRI
+404 FYRLEIIPKSLSKI

-444 LIPFLGA
+444 LIPFLST
-451 NISFTPSLAIAISF
+451 NKSFIPSLTVAIAF
-465 ACSLAFI
+465 AFSIAFI
-472 RAAVLDIRDI
+472 RAVVLDIRDI
-482 QGDRIMG
+482 QGDRILG

-500 RTKAILI
+500 QTKTILI
-507 IITVS
+507 ILTSSV
-512 IAILLLLSPV
+512 AVLLLVSSL
-522 LGWTSSLGYYL
+522 LGWTTTLGYYL
-533 LACVAFAGGYQ
+533 LPCVAYAFGYQ
-544 YLFLQRIV
+544 YLFQKRIV
-552 AEGLLLEAIADFNF
+552 SEGLLLETIADFNF
-566 ILAGVMAFVWKSS
+566 IFTGIIAFVWKSS
-579 HFWAVGK
+579 HF
-586 L
+586 